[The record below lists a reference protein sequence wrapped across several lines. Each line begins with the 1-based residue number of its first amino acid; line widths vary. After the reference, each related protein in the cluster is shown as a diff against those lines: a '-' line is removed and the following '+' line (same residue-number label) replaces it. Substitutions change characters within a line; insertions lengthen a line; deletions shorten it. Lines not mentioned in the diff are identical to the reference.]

1 MAVTLKVS
9 NIIWVIL
16 SGVVDHICQQHRVLL
31 RCYTQLIVELVMPNV
46 LHVIPVAHKDMVHQ
60 VFQGQEV
67 LLPLDLHLAYF
78 KNWFLVVSTMAWSAN
93 SQNGTYTLCISYTS
107 NFTNLGAHLLI
118 KMMKETWLNDSW
130 NSQLG
135 TGGLPVTPRSVAWL
149 VRESRHAVWRD

>member
-78 KNWFLVVSTMAWSAN
+78 KN
-93 SQNGTYTLCISYTS
+93 
-107 NFTNLGAHLLI
+107 
-118 KMMKETWLNDSW
+118 
-130 NSQLG
+130 
-135 TGGLPVTPRSVAWL
+135 
-149 VRESRHAVWRD
+149 